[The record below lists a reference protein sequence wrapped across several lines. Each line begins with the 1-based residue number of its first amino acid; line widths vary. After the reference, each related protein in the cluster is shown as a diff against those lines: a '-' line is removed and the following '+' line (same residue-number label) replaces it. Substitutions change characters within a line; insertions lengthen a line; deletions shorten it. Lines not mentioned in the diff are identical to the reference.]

1 MISIIEYIIL
11 FFSGIYLFFLIISQ
25 LIEPLLLSEK
35 NAFILHNPKVYIYG
49 QFMIEKLIYLEGI
62 DPLVIYGV
70 NNNRYER
77 IRSAFPRLKLVARGN
92 EIKAMGEKSEVL
104 NFEKKVDIII
114 SYFQKYNHTSDSDL
128 DQILGDDLEAALKLS
143 ELADDVILYGNNG
156 QPIKARTVNQKVLA
170 DDFKL
175 NDLLFAIGPAGSG
188 KTYTA
193 IALAVMAFRSKA
205 VKRIILTRPAVE
217 AGEHLGFLP
226 GDLKEKLDPYLQP
239 LYDALH
245 DMIPARKLESLME
258 DGTIQIAPLAF
269 MRGRTLDHACVI
281 LDEAQ
286 NSTISQLKMFLT
298 RMGKNAKFIVTG
310 DLTQIDLPNKSNSGL
325 SYALKVLK
333 DIEGISMIN
342 FDTRDIIRHR
352 LVKSIVDAY
361 DKAQENQ

>member
-1 MISIIEYIIL
+1 MY
-11 FFSGIYLFFLIISQ
+11 
-25 LIEPLLLSEK
+25 
-35 NAFILHNPKVYIYG
+35 NPKVNNYG

-62 DPLVIYGV
+62 DPLVIYGI

-77 IRSAFPRLKLVARGN
+77 IRNAFPRLKLVAGGK

-104 NFEKKVDIII
+104 NFEKKLDVII
-114 SYFQKYNHTSDSDL
+114 SYFQKYNNITDTDL
-128 DQILGDDLEAALKLS
+128 DHILNDDLEAALKLN
-143 ELADDVILYGNNG
+143 EFVDDIILYGNNG
-156 QPIKARTVNQKVLA
+156 QPVKARTVNQKVLA
-170 DDFKL
+170 EDFKV

-205 VKRIILTRPAVE
+205 IKRIILTRPAVE

-245 DMIPARKLESLME
+245 DMIPVRKLESLME

-269 MRGRTLDHACVI
+269 MRGRTLDHAVVI

-286 NSTISQLKMFLT
+286 NATISQLKMFLT
-298 RMGKNAKFIVTG
+298 RMGKNAKFIVNG

-325 SYALKVLK
+325 NYALKILK
-333 DIEGISMIN
+333 DIEGISIIH
-342 FDTRDIIRHR
+342 FDNRDIIRHR
-352 LVKSIVDAY
+352 LVKNIVDAY
-361 DKAQENQ
+361 NKAQEEEKI

>member
-1 MISIIEYIIL
+1 MY
-11 FFSGIYLFFLIISQ
+11 
-25 LIEPLLLSEK
+25 
-35 NAFILHNPKVYIYG
+35 NPKVNIYG
-49 QFMIEKLIYLEGI
+49 EFMIEKLIYLEGI
-62 DPLVIYGV
+62 DPLVIYGI

-77 IRSAFPRLKLVARGN
+77 IRNAFPRLKLVARGN
-92 EIKAMGEKSEVL
+92 EIKAMGEKSEVHS
-104 NFEKKVDIII
+104 FEKKVEVII
-114 SYFQKYNHTSDSDL
+114 SYFQKFNNITESDFDH
-128 DQILGDDLEAALKLS
+128 ILNDESEASLRLTELE
-143 ELADDVILYGNNG
+143 DDVILYGNNG
-156 QPIKARTVNQKVLA
+156 QPVKARTVNQKALA
-170 DDFKL
+170 ENFKI

-193 IALAVMAFRSKA
+193 IALAVMAFRSKSI
-205 VKRIILTRPAVE
+205 KRIILTRPAVE

-245 DMIPARKLESLME
+245 DMIPVRKLESLME

-269 MRGRTLDHACVI
+269 MRGRTLDNACVI

-286 NSTISQLKMFLT
+286 NATISQLKMFLT

-325 SYALKVLK
+325 SYALNILK
-333 DIEGISMIN
+333 EIDEISIIH
-342 FDTRDIIRHR
+342 FDNRDIIRHR

-361 DKAQENQ
+361 NKAQENEKS